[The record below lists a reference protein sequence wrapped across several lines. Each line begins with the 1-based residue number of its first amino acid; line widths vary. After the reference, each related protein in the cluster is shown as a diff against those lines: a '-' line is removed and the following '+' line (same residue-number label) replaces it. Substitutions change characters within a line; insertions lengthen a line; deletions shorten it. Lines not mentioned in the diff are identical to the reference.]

1 MQHGADLRSV
11 CLEVSIVMMLALHC
25 AKSDRFSWDLHVTS
39 SCHRIKIYSM
49 NRTRPAT
56 RERLEAYAARG
67 ESVLPI
73 TRPVEWSLE
82 DMNDFVERMRKNPR
96 EPRTDY

>member
-1 MQHGADLRSV
+1 MQHRAHFRPFS
-11 CLEVSIVMMLALHC
+11 LEVSALYC
-25 AKSDRFSWDLHVTS
+25 SYYAALTSAVSWDLHVTS

-56 RERLEAYAARG
+56 KARLEAYAARG

-73 TRPVEWSLE
+73 TKPVEWSLE
-82 DMNDFVERMRKNPR
+82 DMDDFVERIRKNPR
-96 EPRTDY
+96 EPRSDF

>member
-1 MQHGADLRSV
+1 
-11 CLEVSIVMMLALHC
+11 
-25 AKSDRFSWDLHVTS
+25 
-39 SCHRIKIYSM
+39 M

-56 RERLEAYAARG
+56 KARLEAYAARG

-73 TRPVEWSLE
+73 TKPVEWSLE